1 MKTSAGLQWMQR
13 SLDEKEKR
21 FVTEPLNLHSGRRQS
36 GFDSREE
43 RCKLG
48 QQTIVLAARALDAF
62 VRRETERAPHF
73 LLPFTAGFRPVNDGL
88 PMEDR
93 VQPIIEEFAGGF
105 LFGPAGRSFPIDRSQ
120 NGVRATAPVCIPP
133 DDASSVLADFISQ
146 MESHRSLRHASQ
158 RRLEGLLRAIPHL
171 LGVILRMQ
179 ATEFVCGGK

>member
-21 FVTEPLNLHSGRRQS
+21 FVTEPLNLYSGRRQS

-48 QQTIVLAARALDAF
+48 EQTIVLAARALDAC

-73 LLPFTAGFRPVNDGL
+73 LLPSPAGFGPVDARI

-93 VQPIIEEFAGGF
+93 VQPIIEGFDGG
-105 LFGPAGRSFPIDRSQ
+105 L
-120 NGVRATAPVCIPP
+120 
-133 DDASSVLADFISQ
+133 
-146 MESHRSLRHASQ
+146 
-158 RRLEGLLRAIPHL
+158 
-171 LGVILRMQ
+171 
-179 ATEFVCGGK
+179 